1 MMFLKRLKVV
11 ARVKNIDTAVFV
23 LKTSYDTD
31 KYDLEKKI
39 SYADKKIP
47 DTSELAKKNR
57 FKC

>member
-39 SYADKKIP
+39 SYADKKFLIQV
-47 DTSELAKKNR
+47 N
-57 FKC
+57 